1 MLTNAILF
9 TGFGE
14 FCLFVYGANELDKK
28 PLVTSNLPDTPFF
41 YTLKAIFS
49 LNVFVSMALCSFPA
63 NQIIETY
70 VFKKM
75 SESNKKYW
83 LVNLLRGFLF
93 GLSIALCIILGNF
106 LDKFNSIIGTVTA
119 TPVVFMI
126 PCIAHYR
133 LCNPPTW

>member
-49 LNVFVSMALCSFPA
+49 FNVVVSISLCSFPA
-63 NQIIETY
+63 N
-70 VFKKM
+70 
-75 SESNKKYW
+75 
-83 LVNLLRGFLF
+83 
-93 GLSIALCIILGNF
+93 
-106 LDKFNSIIGTVTA
+106 
-119 TPVVFMI
+119 
-126 PCIAHYR
+126 
-133 LCNPPTW
+133 